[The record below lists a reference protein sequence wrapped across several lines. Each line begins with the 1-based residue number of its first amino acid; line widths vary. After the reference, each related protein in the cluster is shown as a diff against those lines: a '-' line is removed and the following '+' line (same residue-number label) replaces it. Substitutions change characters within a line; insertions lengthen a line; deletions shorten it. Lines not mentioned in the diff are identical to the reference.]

1 MLDLNA
7 FTTWLQEQDR
17 SPRTVRAYTVALRDF
32 AAWFTARTGQDLA
45 PAHITPL
52 DVKAYRQHLIEERRC
67 KPTTVNN
74 YLAGVRAYA
83 RWAKRTGQAEHD
95 PTNGVK
101 AIAQED
107 LAPRWLTRAEQYAL
121 LRAIEEEVQLGELR
135 AQGDPAHP
143 AWLWARR
150 DKALLVLMLNTG
162 LRLSEV
168 AALRLA
174 DVEIHERSG
183 QVRVLG
189 KGRKARQAPLN
200 HDARKALTE
209 WLAVRP
215 GEESDPNVAPLFV
228 SQKGGALSARAIAFR
243 VAALADRAGLK
254 NISPHTLRHTFAKNL
269 VDNGVGLEKVA
280 KLLGH
285 SSLETTRLYTT
296 PSEADLQAAAEK
308 VSWGE

>member
-1 MLDLNA
+1 MTDFTA

-17 SPRTVRAYTVALRDF
+17 SPRTIRAYTVALRDF
-32 AAWFTARTGQDLA
+32 AAWFTARTGQGLT

-52 DVKAYRQHLIEERRC
+52 DVKAYRQHLIEARRH
-67 KPTTVNN
+67 KPATVNN

-83 RWAKRTGQAEHD
+83 HWAKRTGQAEHD

-101 AIAQED
+101 SIAQED

-121 LRAIEEEVQLGELR
+121 LRAVEEEVQLGELR
-135 AQGDPAHP
+135 AKGDLAHP
-143 AWLWARR
+143 ALIWARR
-150 DKALLVLMLNTG
+150 DKALLILMLNTG

-174 DVEIHERSG
+174 DIEIHERSG
-183 QVRVLG
+183 QVHVLG
-189 KGRKARQAPLN
+189 KGRKARRAPLN

-215 GEESDPNVAPLFV
+215 GEESDPNAAPLFL

-254 NISPHTLRHTFAKNL
+254 NMSPHTLRHTFAKNQ
-269 VDNGVGLEKVA
+269 VDAGVGLEKVA

-285 SSLETTRLYTT
+285 RNRETTRLYTT
-296 PSEADLQAAAEK
+296 PSEADLQVATER
-308 VSWGE
+308 VSWGK